1 MTAKEKGGKEH
12 LSQRAEM
19 NFTLE
24 IAFYFHLL

>member
-1 MTAKEKGGKEH
+1 MTAKEKGGKGH
-12 LSQRAEM
+12 LTLVEM